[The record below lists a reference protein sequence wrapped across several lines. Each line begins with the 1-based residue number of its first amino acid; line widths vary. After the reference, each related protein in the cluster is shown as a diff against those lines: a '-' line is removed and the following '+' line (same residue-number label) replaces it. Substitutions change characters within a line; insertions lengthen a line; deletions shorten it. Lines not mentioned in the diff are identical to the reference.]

1 MNITINGKS
10 VQVEEGQTIL
20 EVAKDLNI
28 GIPTL
33 CFHSAL
39 EAYGG
44 CRLCVVEARRGRWSK
59 LVTSCNYEVWDGLE
73 VLTNSERVHKSR
85 KMTVE
90 LLLARCP
97 EVEALQRLARAY
109 KISEPRFPK
118 EQDDCVLCGLCVR
131 ICQERMGVGAASFV
145 GRGAEVRVDTP
156 YSRGSE
162 VCITCGA
169 CVSACPTQSIRLNSV
184 FPQKLVPQ
192 KAEFELGL
200 KERPTIYIPFTQA
213 LPNVPVIDRS
223 NCVHFYNGACK
234 TCQEICP
241 AEAIDY
247 TQEDEAVELDVGA
260 VILTPGF
267 CLYDAAQKPQYGYA
281 LYPNVVTSLQ
291 FERLLSASGP
301 CMGEVRRPSDQR
313 IPHRIA
319 FIQCVGSRET
329 EHNFCSSVC
338 CMYAIKEAIIAKEHE
353 KDVMCDIFYMDIR
366 AYGKGFDAYYDRAKE
381 IGIHFTPCR
390 PSKIEEIH
398 ANHNLLITYIEEDG
412 TCQRKEFEMAVLSAG
427 FQPPEQVQELA
438 DKFGLALNQ
447 HGFAVTDPFD
457 PVATSRKGVYVCGP
471 FSEPK
476 DIPETVVEASNAS
489 SRAMI
494 DLAEVRGTQIVEHP
508 LPPERDV
515 RGEPPRIGVFV
526 CHCGRNIGAYVDVP
540 SIADYAK
547 TLPHVVYST
556 DTLYTCSSDTQV
568 FIKDAILEHHLNRIV
583 VASCSPRTHEPLFQ
597 ETIREVGLN
606 PHLFEMA
613 NIRDQCSWVHMFEHD
628 SATAKSKDLV
638 RMAVAKSALT
648 EPLISIPLDVTAKAL
663 VLGGGVGGMTAAL
676 GIANQGYEV
685 FLVEKT
691 ANLGGNA
698 LKIEHDLYGNDVRKY
713 LKALQNQVRTHPL
726 ITVFT
731 NAQIAK
737 VDGFIGN
744 FVSTIETRNVMPK
757 QALALQTQQTEVKHG
772 VVIVATG
779 GSEHAPTE
787 YLYGTNSRVKTLLD
801 LSEALATGEF
811 TVPDTVVMIQCVG
824 SREPDHNYCS
834 RICCAGAIKN
844 AIRMKKM
851 NPDANIFIL
860 YRDIR
865 TYGFREEYYGVARDL
880 GINFIR
886 YTLERKPGVTAENG
900 NLTVSVYDAILDAT
914 LEISTDLLVLS
925 SRIDPNPD
933 NDHISQLL
941 KVPLNSEKFF
951 LEAHVKLRP
960 VEFATDGVYVCGLAH
975 YPKDIKETI
984 SQAMAT
990 AGRAAT
996 VLSKDKIEAAGKIA
1010 YVNAVRCSGC
1020 GACVTVCAYNAIS
1033 LDNERQIA
1041 VINEA
1046 LCKGCGACAA
1056 TCRGSAI
1063 KLHGFEDEQI
1073 LRMLNVL

>member
-1 MNITINGKS
+1 VKITINGKS
-10 VQVEEGQTIL
+10 VEVEEGQTIL
-20 EVAKDLNI
+20 EVAKGLNI

-33 CFHSAL
+33 CYHNTL

-44 CRLCVVEARRGRWSK
+44 CRLCVVEVRRGKWSK
-59 LVTSCNYEVWDGLE
+59 LVTSCNYEVSDGLE
-73 VLTNSERVHKSR
+73 VFTNTERVHRSR

-97 EVEALQRLARAY
+97 EVEVLQRLARAY
-109 KISEPRFPK
+109 NISEPRFPK
-118 EQDDCVLCGLCVR
+118 EQDDCILCGLCVR

-145 GRGAEVRVDTP
+145 GRGADVRVDTP

-169 CVSACPTQSIRLNSV
+169 CVSACPTQSIRLDRV
-184 FPQKLVPQ
+184 FPQKLIPQ

-234 TCQEICP
+234 TCQDVCP
-241 AEAIDY
+241 ADAIDY
-247 TQEDEAVELDVGA
+247 TQEDETVDIDVGA

-291 FERLLSASGP
+291 FERILSASGP

-319 FIQCVGSRET
+319 FIQCVGSRDT

-366 AYGKGFDAYYDRAKE
+366 AYGKGFDAYYDRAGE

-390 PSKIEEIH
+390 PSNIEEIH

-412 TCQRKEFEMAVLSAG
+412 TCQRKEFEMVVLSAG
-427 FQPPEQVQELA
+427 FQPPEQAQELA
-438 DKFGLALNQ
+438 GKFGFALNR
-447 HGFAVTDPFD
+447 HGFAATDPFD

-494 DLAEVRGTQIVEHP
+494 DLADVRGTQIVEHP

-526 CHCGRNIGAYVDVP
+526 CHCGRNIGAYVDV
-540 SIADYAK
+540 SSVADYAK

-556 DTLYTCSSDTQV
+556 DTLYTCSSDTQE
-568 FIKDAILEHHLNRIV
+568 FIKDVIHEHHLNRVV

-597 ETIREVGLN
+597 ETIREAGLN

-613 NIRDQCSWVHMFEHD
+613 NIRDQCSWVHMFEHEA
-628 SATAKSKDLV
+628 ATEKSKDLV
-638 RMAVAKSALT
+638 RMAIAKAALT

-698 LKIEHDLYGNDVRKY
+698 LKIDHDLYGNDVRKY
-713 LKALQNQVRTHPL
+713 LDTLKKQVQTHPL
-726 ITVFT
+726 ISVFT
-731 NAQIAK
+731 NAKIVK

-744 FVSTIETRNVMPK
+744 FVTTIEVQNDMPK
-757 QALALQTQQTEVKHG
+757 QALALQAQQAEVEHG

-779 GSEHAPTE
+779 GSESPPQE
-787 YLYGTNSRVKTLLD
+787 YLYGQNPRVKTLLD
-801 LSEALATGEF
+801 LSEALAAGAL
-811 TVPDTVVMIQCVG
+811 TVPETVVMIQCVG
-824 SREPDHNYCS
+824 SREPEHNYCS

-865 TYGFREEYYGVARDL
+865 TYGFREEYYGIARDM

-886 YTLERKPGVTAENG
+886 YTLDRKPVVTENG
-900 NLTVSVYDAILDAT
+900 NLTVNVYDAILDAT
-914 LEISTDLLVLS
+914 LEIPTDLLVLS
-925 SRIDPNPD
+925 SRIDPNAD
-933 NDHISQLL
+933 NERISQLL
-941 KVPLNSEKFF
+941 KVPLNNEKFF

-984 SQAMAT
+984 SQAMAA

-1010 YVNAVRCSGC
+1010 YVNAARCSGC

-1033 LDNERQIA
+1033 LDEERQIA

-1046 LCKGCGACAA
+1046 MCKGCGACAA

>member
-1 MNITINGKS
+1 MNITINDKI

-20 EVAKDLNI
+20 GVAKDLNI

-33 CFHSAL
+33 CYHRAL

-44 CRLCVVEARRGRWSK
+44 CRLCVVEVRRGKWAK
-59 LVTSCNYEVWDGLE
+59 LVTSCNYEVRDGLE

-85 KMTVE
+85 RMTVE
-90 LLLARCP
+90 LLLSRCP

-109 KISEPRFPK
+109 NISEPRFPK
-118 EQDDCVLCGLCVR
+118 EQDDCILCGLCVR

-169 CVSACPTQSIRLNSV
+169 CVSACPTQSIRLERV
-184 FPQKLVPQ
+184 FPQKLTPQ
-192 KAEFELGL
+192 PAEFEMGL

-234 TCQEICP
+234 TCQETCP
-241 AEAIDY
+241 ADAIDY
-247 TQEDEAVELDVGA
+247 TQKDEIVDIEVGA

-291 FERLLSASGP
+291 FERILSASGP
-301 CMGEVRRPSDQR
+301 CLGAVLRPSDHKVPQ
-313 IPHRIA
+313 RIA
-319 FIQCVGSRET
+319 FIQCVGSREA

-338 CMYAIKEAIIAKEHE
+338 CMYAIKEAIIVKEHE
-353 KDVMCDIFYMDIR
+353 KDVLCDVFYMDIR
-366 AYGKGFDAYYDRAKE
+366 AYGKGFDAYYDRAQA
-381 IGIHFTPCR
+381 IGVHFTPCR
-390 PSKIEEIH
+390 PAQIEELQ

-412 TCQRKEFEMAVLSAG
+412 TCQRKEFEMVVLSAG
-427 FQPPEQVQELA
+427 LQPPEQARELA
-438 DKFGLALNQ
+438 GKFGLRLNP
-447 HGFAVTDPFD
+447 HGFAATDPFD
-457 PVATSRKGVYVCGP
+457 PVATSRRGVYACGP

-494 DLAEVRGTQIVEHP
+494 DLAEARGTQIAEHP

-540 SIADYAK
+540 SIAEYAK
-547 TLPHVVYST
+547 SLAHVAYST
-556 DTLYTCSSDTQV
+556 DTLYTCSSDTQE
-568 FIKDAILEHHLNRIV
+568 FIKAAIDEHHLNRVV

-597 ETIREVGLN
+597 ETIRAAGLN

-613 NIRDQCSWVHMFEHD
+613 NIRDQCSWVHMFEPEA
-628 SATAKSKDLV
+628 ATQKSKDLV
-638 RMAVAKSALT
+638 RMAVAKATLT
-648 EPLISIPLDVTAKAL
+648 EPLISIPLDVTPKAL
-663 VLGGGVGGMTAAL
+663 VLGGGIGGMTSAL
-676 GIANQGYEV
+676 AVAKQGYEV
-685 FLVEKT
+685 FLIEKT

-698 LKIEHDLYGNDVRKY
+698 LKIEHDLYGNDVRNY
-713 LKALQNQVRTHPL
+713 LETLQDQVRNHPL
-726 ITVFT
+726 LRVFT
-731 NAQIAK
+731 NARVAK

-744 FVSTIETRNVMPK
+744 FVSTIETRNGHGP
-757 QALALQTQQTEVKHG
+757 QPTEVKHG

-779 GSEHAPTE
+779 ASEHAPDE
-787 YLYGTNSRVKTLLD
+787 YLYGTNPRVKTLLD
-801 LSEALATGEF
+801 LSEALAAGAL

-824 SREPDHNYCS
+824 SREPEHNYCS

-844 AIRMKKM
+844 AIRLKKI

-865 TYGFREEYYGVARDL
+865 TYGFREEYYGMARDL
-880 GINFIR
+880 GINFMR
-886 YTLERKPGVTAENG
+886 YTLERKPVVTEAQG
-900 NLTVSVYDAILDAT
+900 NLTVSAYDAILDAT
-914 LEISTDLLVLS
+914 LEIPADLLVLS

-933 NDHISQLL
+933 NARTSQLL

-960 VEFATDGVYVCGLAH
+960 VEFATDGVYVCGSAH

-984 SQAMAT
+984 SQAMAA

-1010 YVNAVRCSGC
+1010 YVNAARCSGC
-1020 GACVTVCAYNAIS
+1020 GACVTVCAYSAIS
-1033 LDNERQIA
+1033 LDEERQIA

-1046 LCKGCGACAA
+1046 MCKGCGACAA